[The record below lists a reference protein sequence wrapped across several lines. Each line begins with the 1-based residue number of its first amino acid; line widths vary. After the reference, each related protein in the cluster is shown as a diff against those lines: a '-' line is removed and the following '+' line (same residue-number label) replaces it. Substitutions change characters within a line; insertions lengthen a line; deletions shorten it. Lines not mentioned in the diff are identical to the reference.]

1 MSKLNQFKEPLDKN
15 IQPIKE
21 NESTDDNIDNNN
33 SEVCIN
39 LSIYLQITKESYTQ
53 PFLQIQQHAQRS
65 PFLNNEGLV
74 YSSSELQSEIN
85 QFSSMEEL
93 SSKLNTYIDSYLQ
106 ELRQPQSFLEQLS
119 FKQSESYEED
129 SSESLCQRIYSKFV
143 SQINLSVVQSYDY
156 ISSIDEK
163 QQEET
168 PLSLST
174 PILNQEV
181 EILPDKT
188 FSGSKKLFQDQFHLT
203 CSYPLS
209 QV

>member
-1 MSKLNQFKEPLDKN
+1 MLKLNYLKEPKDKN
-15 IQPIKE
+15 IQTNIKE
-21 NESTDDNIDNNN
+21 NECTDDKIDNKN
-33 SEVCIN
+33 SEACIT
-39 LSIYLQITKESYTQ
+39 QESCTQ
-53 PFLQIQQHAQRS
+53 PFLQIQQHTQRS
-65 PFLNNEGLV
+65 PFLNNEGII

-129 SSESLCQRIYSKFV
+129 SSEGLCQRIYSKFV
-143 SQINLSVVQSYDY
+143 SQINLSVIQSYDY
-156 ISSIDEK
+156 ISSIDE
-163 QQEET
+163 QQKDET

-181 EILPDKT
+181 SNLPDKNT
-188 FSGSKKLFQDQFHLT
+188 SGSRKLCQDQFRLT